1 MTTSVNNLAS
11 RTDDFFASLGVIVAD
26 KADVAVAH
34 GAVATLAFADAYC
47 VRLYGNVIPAE
58 RRRVVLDAF
67 RARLS
72 ERRAAL

>member
-1 MTTSVNNLAS
+1 MTTNNNLDS
-11 RTDDFFASLGVIVAD
+11 RTDDFFASLGLIVAD
-26 KADVAVAH
+26 KADVSVAH
-34 GAVATLAFADAYC
+34 GAVATLAFADAFC

>member
-1 MTTSVNNLAS
+1 MTTSVNTLAS
-11 RTDDFFASLGVIVAD
+11 RTDAFFASLGVIVAD